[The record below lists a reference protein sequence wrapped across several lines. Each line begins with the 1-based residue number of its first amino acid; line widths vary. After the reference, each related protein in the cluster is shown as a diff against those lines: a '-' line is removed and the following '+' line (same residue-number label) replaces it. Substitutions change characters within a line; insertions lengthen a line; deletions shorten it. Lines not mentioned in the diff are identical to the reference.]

1 MFGTFGKLVSMPFA
15 ALLRW
20 MYAISG
26 SYGLAIIL
34 FSLVVTL
41 IMVPFQMKS
50 KRSMVRMG
58 KLSSKQA
65 ELQKQYAK
73 NQQKY
78 QEELQKLY
86 QEEGINPMGGC
97 LWSFLPMF
105 ILVPLYSIIRQPIT
119 YFMGIS
125 DAACDGL
132 RQAAE
137 SLGYVADQMANGAY
151 GAYEQVN
158 LADFISR
165 NWSSYDWSGVEG
177 VGDRL
182 LQMHFDFFGVNL
194 SVQPQEVFKGF
205 SMTWP
210 VIGLILIPLLAAVM
224 NYVQTI
230 VITKS
235 NGQSQEQQA
244 SMKMVN
250 LMMPLMSIWFC
261 FIMPAGLGLYWIA
274 NSVWGMIRESM
285 LGKFYTKKINAEEE
299 ERAAKREAARKLRM
313 EEAKKRAAE
322 QRENES
328 KKPKKLPQKAPE
340 KKVSTNE
347 AGRIGDRP
355 YARGRSYQ
363 ADRYEE
369 KE

>member
-20 MYAISG
+20 LYAVSG
-26 SYGLAIIL
+26 SYGLAIIF

-125 DAACDGL
+125 DAACASL

-137 SLGYVADQMANGAY
+137 GLGYVADQMANGAY

-230 VITKS
+230 VITRS
-235 NGQSQEQQA
+235 NGQSREQQA
-244 SMKMVN
+244 SMKMMN

-261 FIMPAGLGLYWIA
+261 FIMPAALGVYWIA
-274 NSVWGMIRESM
+274 NSVWGMIRESV

-299 ERAAKREAARKLRM
+299 EREAARKLRM

>member
-1 MFGTFGKLVSMPFA
+1 MGKLITLPFA

-20 MYAISG
+20 MYSITG
-26 SYGLAIIL
+26 SYGVAIIL
-34 FSLVVTL
+34 FSLILKL
-41 IMVPFQMKS
+41 ILLPFQMKS

-58 KLSSKQA
+58 RLSGKQA

-86 QEEGINPMGGC
+86 AEEGINPMGGC
-97 LWSFLPMF
+97 LWSLLPLF
-105 ILVPLYSIIRQPIT
+105 ILVPLYSVIRQPIT
-119 YFMGIS
+119 YFMGLS
-125 DAACDGL
+125 DQACNALREAA
-132 RQAAE
+132 AA
-137 SLGYVADQMANGAY
+137 LGYAPEQLKNGAY
-151 GAYEQVN
+151 GAYEQIY
-158 LADFISR
+158 LSDFISQH
-165 NWSSYDWSGVEG
+165 WSGYDWSGVEG
-177 VGDRL
+177 VGDKL

-244 SMKMVN
+244 SMKMMN
-250 LMMPLMSIWFC
+250 LMFPLMSLWFC
-261 FIMPAGLGLYWIA
+261 FIMPAALGVYWIA
-274 NSVWGMIRESM
+274 NSVFAMIQEPLM
-285 LGKFYTKKINAEEE
+285 GKFYTNKLNAEED
-299 ERAAKREAARKLRM
+299 ERAAKREAERKLRM

-322 QRENES
+322 QREQDA
-328 KKPKKLPQKAPE
+328 KKPKKQPPKSGE
-340 KKVSTNE
+340 KKPSTTE
-347 AGRIGDRP
+347 AGRVGERP
-355 YARGRSYQ
+355 YARGRSYR
-363 ADRYEE
+363 ADRYDD